1 MTKDSAFEKG
11 SVIRP
16 NMREDETETEVQR
29 W

>member
-1 MTKDSAFEKG
+1 MTKGSAFEKG

-16 NMREDETETEVQR
+16 NMREDEAETEVQR